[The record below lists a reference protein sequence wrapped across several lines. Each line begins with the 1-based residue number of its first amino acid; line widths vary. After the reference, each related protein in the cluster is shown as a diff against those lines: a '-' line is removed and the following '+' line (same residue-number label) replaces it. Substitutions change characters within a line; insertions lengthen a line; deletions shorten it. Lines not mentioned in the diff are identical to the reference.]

1 MFRFFQEKEKKRQFK
16 RSKYVLTVT
25 LAQNV
30 LFGQNMQEAKD
41 IIIDLLNIGKLL
53 IFPFSARL

>member
-1 MFRFFQEKEKKRQFK
+1 MCFFQKKENKRQFK
-16 RSKYVLTVT
+16 MSKYVLTVT

-30 LFGQNMQEAKD
+30 LFGKNKQEAKD

-53 IFPFSARL
+53 KFPFLARL